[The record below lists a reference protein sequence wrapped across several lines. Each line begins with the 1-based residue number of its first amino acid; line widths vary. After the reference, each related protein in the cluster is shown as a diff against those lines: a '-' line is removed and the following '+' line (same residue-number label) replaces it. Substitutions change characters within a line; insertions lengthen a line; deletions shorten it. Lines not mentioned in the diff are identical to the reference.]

1 MAITLTSLSLVLVV
15 AVSMAGGAII
25 GIMLEAMARDRYMK
39 QIDSTGD
46 DDPYDRGGD

>member
-25 GIMLEAMARDRYMK
+25 GIMLEAMARDQYMK
-39 QIDSTGD
+39 KIESTSS
-46 DDPYDRGGD
+46 DDPYDFGGD